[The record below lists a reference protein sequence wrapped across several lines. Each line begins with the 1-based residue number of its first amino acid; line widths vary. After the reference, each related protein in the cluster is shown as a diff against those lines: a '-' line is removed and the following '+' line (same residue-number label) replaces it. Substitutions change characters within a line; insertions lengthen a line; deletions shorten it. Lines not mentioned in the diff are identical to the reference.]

1 MTQAFRVI
9 RKSVYG
15 PCYSRGS
22 VFRSLT
28 QSVTNAEWLVKLYYA
43 ASVYLSA
50 RIIPDT
56 RATVL
61 STGDWDFLWP
71 LSWVERFDVGFTLSL
86 ISIACFL
93 SSLLA
98 FQFHRSIL
106 ARALFSMLFLL
117 AATVTNSLGGINHP
131 YHSWFWVSVV
141 FIFLPSGNVANFG
154 RSERMSYLTVIRL
167 AQALFL
173 LFYTMTGTWKVV
185 YGVIAAVSGQAGNF
199 SPDALSLTLANR
211 SLQTGTEP
219 LLAPLFIDNPLLAWP
234 IFLALIY
241 IQVVSVIVAF
251 RPRLHLVWGYL
262 QIGFHLGTW
271 LLMEIIFNEHILLL
285 LILLV
290 LSPQSSA
297 FRRLSESLEDLPIVG
312 WVWSRARTPRKLAP
326 QP

>member
-1 MTQAFRVI
+1 VTWAFRVI
-9 RKSVYG
+9 RKSLYG

-28 QSVTNAEWLVKLYYA
+28 ESTTSAEWMVKLYYA
-43 ASVYLSA
+43 ASVYLAA
-50 RIIPDT
+50 RIIPET
-56 RATVL
+56 QSTVL
-61 STGDWDFLWP
+61 SAREWDFLWP
-71 LSWVERFDVGFTLSL
+71 LSWVVRFEPGLTLNL

-98 FQFHRSIL
+98 FQFHRSMA
-106 ARALFSMLFLL
+106 ARTLFSVLFLL
-117 AATVTNSLGGINHP
+117 SATVTNSLGGINHP
-131 YHSWFWVSVV
+131 YHSWFWMSFV
-141 FIFLPSGNVANFG
+141 FIFLPSGNVANFR

-173 LFYTMTGTWKVV
+173 VFYTMTGAWKVI
-185 YGVIAAVSGQAGNF
+185 YGVLAAVSGQVGNF

-211 SLQTGTEP
+211 SLQTGTDP
-219 LLAPLFIDNPLLAWP
+219 LLAPFLIDNPLLAWP

-251 RPRLHLVWGYL
+251 RPRLHLLWGYL

-297 FRRLSESLEDLPIVG
+297 FHRFSESLEDLPVLG
-312 WVWSRARTPRKLAP
+312 WIWKRARMQRKLAP